1 MKQLAKEFEGQF
13 ECSEENTENYK
24 IFSLQIKREI
34 DNGRSIIWKI
44 KFIDSFKFTSSK
56 LSSLVDNLS
65 NGFHKRM

>member
-34 DNGRSIIWKI
+34 DNGRSII
-44 KFIDSFKFTSSK
+44 
-56 LSSLVDNLS
+56 
-65 NGFHKRM
+65 